1 MGCRAVE
8 VTGGHEDAEVG
19 QAIHE
24 GPRVARVRGVRDPQV
39 QACRRVGVDVEAG
52 VSQRL
57 EEECTTHGVDT
68 ALALHVL
75 GVVQSDRHRVLDGG
89 GHHESRVL
97 AHADD
102 RGDQRRIAIDEG
114 AAVAREIRLLGQ
126 RVQDEESARIAVAHV
141 RIEQGGHSLADVG
154 LRPGQGRVALV
165 GDNDGTVGARPG
177 DDGAQLVLAHDVPVG
192 VARRV
197 QVDEGG
203 LGPGVGLRRV
213 HGDGGGTGQPGTDVV
228 GRVGD
233 LGHEDRVAGAHAQQG
248 GDPGDGLLRA
258 DRGDHAGVAD
268 VDHAPSLSPCE
279 DRVAHLD
286 GADHR
291 RVAVRVG
298 CLGES
303 LTDERGGVIDRGSD
317 AQIAH
322 SPGMFSGARLGG
334 RQLIP
339 GEFRQIKRAGKD
351 RCHTPTLST
360 VRGFRPSIPHSEAA
374 ARRSSDRRSPGR
386 RSSGRRR
393 GCPGR

>member
-8 VTGGHEDAEVG
+8 VAGGHEDAELS
-19 QAIHE
+19 QAVDKR
-24 GPRVARVRGVRDPQV
+24 PRVGRVGGVGDPQV
-39 QACRRVGVDVEAG
+39 QAGRRVGIDVEAG

-57 EEECTTHGVDT
+57 KEESATHGVDT
-68 ALALHVL
+68 ALALDML
-75 GVVQSDRHRVLDGG
+75 RVVESDGHRMLDGG
-89 GHHESRVL
+89 GHHESGVL

-102 RGDQRRIAIDEG
+102 RGDQCGISVDEG

-141 RIEQGGHSLADVG
+141 RIEQRGHSLADVG

-165 GDNDGTVGARPG
+165 GHDDGAVGARPG
-177 DDGAQLVLAHDVPVG
+177 NDRAQLVLAHDVPVG
-192 VARRV
+192 VSRRV

-203 LGPGVGLRRV
+203 LGPGVGIRRID
-213 HGDGGGTGQPGTDVV
+213 GDGGGSREAGTDVV

-248 GDPGDGLLRA
+248 GNPGDGLLRA
-258 DRGDHAGVAD
+258 DRGDHAAVSD
-268 VDHAPSLSPCE
+268 VDHAPSLSPCK
-279 DRVAHLD
+279 DRVAHLSC
-286 GADHR
+286 ANHR
-291 RVAVRVG
+291 RVAVRIG
-298 CLGES
+298 CLGEG
-303 LTDERGGVIDRGSD
+303 LADERGGVVDRGSD

-339 GEFRQIKRAGKD
+339 GEFRQVKRAGKD